1 MLLPIQKTQMPS
13 RLYVFALAVV
23 TATALIHG
31 CALVPAPTMPASD
44 VAIMETV
51 VPDRQAILTAAV
63 NNNSAAKATIR
74 PVVTGKASWYGP
86 GFRGKKTAS
95 GEIYDDSKLTAA
107 HKSLPLGSKAK
118 VTNLSNGKTVD
129 VEINDRGPFVEDRI
143 IDLSQAAARA
153 LGMIHRGIA
162 KVRVDLIGGQSG
174 IKLGRVE

>member
-1 MLLPIQKTQMPS
+1 MP
-13 RLYVFALAVV
+13 
-23 TATALIHG
+23 
-31 CALVPAPTMPASD
+31 
-44 VAIMETV
+44 E
-51 VPDRQAILTAAV
+51 RQAILEAAV
-63 NNNSAAKATIR
+63 NNNSTAKATLR

-86 GFRGKKTAS
+86 GFHGKKTAS
-95 GEIYDDSKLTAA
+95 GEIFDDSKLTAA

-162 KVRVDLIGGQSG
+162 KVRVDLIGNQSG
-174 IKLGRVE
+174 IKLGRVEELR